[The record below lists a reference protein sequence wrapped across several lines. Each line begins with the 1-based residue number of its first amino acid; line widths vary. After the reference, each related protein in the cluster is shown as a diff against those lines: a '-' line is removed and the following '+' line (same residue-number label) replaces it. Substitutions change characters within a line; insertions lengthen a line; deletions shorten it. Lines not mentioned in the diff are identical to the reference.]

1 MRPPRPRS
9 TPWTWTASRPSPLP
23 RPCPPLGWPGDL
35 GRPELPRRGAPRIL
49 LQCGKSRSR
58 GTCRRRAGGTGQR
71 PGRTERGERLLAD
84 RRLRFVLAALI
95 ASGAADGVG
104 PVTMSFAVLR
114 VTGSPGRLGLVL
126 AGQATAALAFTLA
139 GGLAGDRFGR
149 GRILTCSLAGR
160 AAAATLLAA
169 TLLTRTAS
177 FPLLLA
183 AAAAYGCADGFF
195 GPASTA
201 LLPDIV
207 PRDRL
212 SRANALL
219 GGTT

>member
-1 MRPPRPRS
+1 
-9 TPWTWTASRPSPLP
+9 
-23 RPCPPLGWPGDL
+23 
-35 GRPELPRRGAPRIL
+35 
-49 LQCGKSRSR
+49 
-58 GTCRRRAGGTGQR
+58 
-71 PGRTERGERLLAD
+71 
-84 RRLRFVLAALI
+84 
-95 ASGAADGVG
+95 
-104 PVTMSFAVLR
+104 MSFAVLR

-126 AGQATAALAFTLA
+126 AAQATAALALTLA

-219 GGTT
+219 GGATSTAASAAPALAGLVVAALAPGAGFAIQAALLAGAAGSLAAARLPTGRAGAAGVAGAAASFSPHR